1 MIKIIFFSI
10 TLLLITNNC
19 GFRVVKQSAIVNFY
33 IAEITTEGEKR
44 INYGLKN
51 KLSFTST
58 TNDKQ
63 LIKINL
69 DTRKFKNIKEKSI
82 KNEIT
87 KYELNIVVKVEVT
100 KLDNLKRKEFVVE
113 KSGDYSVENQYSQT
127 LNSEK
132 KLTELLI
139 DNLAKQILYQIR
151 NGINDL

>member
-10 TLLLITNNC
+10 TLLLITNN
-19 GFRVVKQSAIVNFY
+19 

-51 KLSFTST
+51 KLSFNST
-58 TNDKQ
+58 KNNKQ